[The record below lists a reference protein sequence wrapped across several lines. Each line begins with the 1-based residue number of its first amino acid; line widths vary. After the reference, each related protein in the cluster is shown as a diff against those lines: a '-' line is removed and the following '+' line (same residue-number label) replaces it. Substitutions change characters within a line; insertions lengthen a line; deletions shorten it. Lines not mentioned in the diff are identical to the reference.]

1 MSLLIVV
8 RHGQASITGEDYDL
22 LSTLGEQQ
30 AKLTGRALGARLSAP
45 AVIVQGSL
53 RRHAQTTCGVRSG
66 AGWEC
71 EVETDPRWNEFDHD
85 GLLAAAYPQY
95 ASRPALLEDLAAHQD
110 PNREFQRLFLGAVD
124 RWTAGEHHGDYQES
138 FVAFVSR
145 VRDAAVEAAAREGT
159 VVVSTSG
166 GPLAEEYVVAH
177 EYGHHIQQITGIFD
191 QYPSNGTGPYSNG
204 VRSELQADCFA
215 GAWVADRILSAERTL
230 FYSAIL
236 IMFGHISLAV
246 IPGFSGVGKNRLDPG
261 HLSHRALP

>member
-22 LSTLGEQQ
+22 LSTLGEHQ

-66 AGWEC
+66 ADWEC

-166 GPLAEEYVVAH
+166 GPLAVLAALSTLGSADVTPAMAHAWGRFNEVVVNAAVSKFLRGRRPSPTLLSFNDH
-177 EYGHHIQQITGIFD
+177 GHFEHDRSLIT
-191 QYPSNGTGPYSNG
+191 Y
-204 VRSELQADCFA
+204 R
-215 GAWVADRILSAERTL
+215 
-230 FYSAIL
+230 
-236 IMFGHISLAV
+236 
-246 IPGFSGVGKNRLDPG
+246 
-261 HLSHRALP
+261 

>member
-53 RRHAQTTCGVRSG
+53 RRHAQTTSGVRSG

-124 RWTAGEHHGDYQES
+124 RWTAGEHDGDYQES

-166 GPLAEEYVVAH
+166 GPLAVLAALSTLGSADVTPAMAHAWGRFNEVVVNAAVSKFLRGRRPSPTLLSFNDH
-177 EYGHHIQQITGIFD
+177 GHFEHDRSLIT
-191 QYPSNGTGPYSNG
+191 Y
-204 VRSELQADCFA
+204 R
-215 GAWVADRILSAERTL
+215 
-230 FYSAIL
+230 
-236 IMFGHISLAV
+236 
-246 IPGFSGVGKNRLDPG
+246 
-261 HLSHRALP
+261 

>member
-166 GPLAEEYVVAH
+166 GPLAVLAALSTLGSADVTPAMAQAWGRFNEVVVNAAVSKFLRGRRPSPTLLSFNDH
-177 EYGHHIQQITGIFD
+177 GHFEHDRSLIT
-191 QYPSNGTGPYSNG
+191 Y
-204 VRSELQADCFA
+204 R
-215 GAWVADRILSAERTL
+215 
-230 FYSAIL
+230 
-236 IMFGHISLAV
+236 
-246 IPGFSGVGKNRLDPG
+246 
-261 HLSHRALP
+261 

>member
-30 AKLTGRALGARLSAP
+30 AELTGRALGARLSAP

-166 GPLAEEYVVAH
+166 GPLAVLAALSTLGSADVTPAMAQAWGRFNEVVVNAAVSKFLRGRRPSPTLLSFNDH
-177 EYGHHIQQITGIFD
+177 GHFEHDRSLIT
-191 QYPSNGTGPYSNG
+191 Y
-204 VRSELQADCFA
+204 R
-215 GAWVADRILSAERTL
+215 
-230 FYSAIL
+230 
-236 IMFGHISLAV
+236 
-246 IPGFSGVGKNRLDPG
+246 
-261 HLSHRALP
+261 

>member
-22 LSTLGEQQ
+22 LSTVGEQQ
-30 AKLTGRALGARLSAP
+30 AKLTGRALGARMSAP

-166 GPLAEEYVVAH
+166 GPLAVLAALSTLGSADVTPVMAQAWGRFNEVVVNAAVSKFLRGRRPSPTLLSFNDH
-177 EYGHHIQQITGIFD
+177 GHFEHDRSLIT
-191 QYPSNGTGPYSNG
+191 Y
-204 VRSELQADCFA
+204 R
-215 GAWVADRILSAERTL
+215 
-230 FYSAIL
+230 
-236 IMFGHISLAV
+236 
-246 IPGFSGVGKNRLDPG
+246 
-261 HLSHRALP
+261 

>member
-45 AVIVQGSL
+45 AAIVQGSL

-166 GPLAEEYVVAH
+166 GPLAVLAALSTLGSADVTPAMAQAWGRFNEVVVNAAVSKFLRGRRPSPTLLSFNDH
-177 EYGHHIQQITGIFD
+177 GHFEHDRSLIT
-191 QYPSNGTGPYSNG
+191 Y
-204 VRSELQADCFA
+204 R
-215 GAWVADRILSAERTL
+215 
-230 FYSAIL
+230 
-236 IMFGHISLAV
+236 
-246 IPGFSGVGKNRLDPG
+246 
-261 HLSHRALP
+261 

>member
-95 ASRPALLEDLAAHQD
+95 ASRPALLEDLAAQQD

-166 GPLAEEYVVAH
+166 GPLAVLAALSTLGSADVTPAMAQAWGRFNEVVVNAAVSKFLRGRRPSPTLLSFNDH
-177 EYGHHIQQITGIFD
+177 GHFEHDRSLIT
-191 QYPSNGTGPYSNG
+191 Y
-204 VRSELQADCFA
+204 R
-215 GAWVADRILSAERTL
+215 
-230 FYSAIL
+230 
-236 IMFGHISLAV
+236 
-246 IPGFSGVGKNRLDPG
+246 
-261 HLSHRALP
+261 

>member
-145 VRDAAVEAAAREGT
+145 VRDAAVEAAAGEGT

-166 GPLAEEYVVAH
+166 GPLAVLAALSTLGSADVTPAMAQAWGRFNEVVVNAAVSKFLRGRRPSPTLLSFNDH
-177 EYGHHIQQITGIFD
+177 GHFEHDRSLIT
-191 QYPSNGTGPYSNG
+191 Y
-204 VRSELQADCFA
+204 R
-215 GAWVADRILSAERTL
+215 
-230 FYSAIL
+230 
-236 IMFGHISLAV
+236 
-246 IPGFSGVGKNRLDPG
+246 
-261 HLSHRALP
+261 

>member
-22 LSTLGEQQ
+22 LSTVGEQQ
-30 AKLTGRALGARLSAP
+30 AKLTGRALGARMSAP

-145 VRDAAVEAAAREGT
+145 VRDAAVEAAAGEGT

-166 GPLAEEYVVAH
+166 GPLAVLAALSTLGSADVTPAMAQAWGRFNEVVVNAAVSKFLRGRRPSPTLLSFNDH
-177 EYGHHIQQITGIFD
+177 GHFEHDRSLIT
-191 QYPSNGTGPYSNG
+191 Y
-204 VRSELQADCFA
+204 R
-215 GAWVADRILSAERTL
+215 
-230 FYSAIL
+230 
-236 IMFGHISLAV
+236 
-246 IPGFSGVGKNRLDPG
+246 
-261 HLSHRALP
+261 

>member
-166 GPLAEEYVVAH
+166 GPLAVLAALSTLGSADVTPVMAQAWGRFNEVVVNAAVSKFLRGRRPSPTLLSFNDH
-177 EYGHHIQQITGIFD
+177 GHFEHDRSLIT
-191 QYPSNGTGPYSNG
+191 Y
-204 VRSELQADCFA
+204 R
-215 GAWVADRILSAERTL
+215 
-230 FYSAIL
+230 
-236 IMFGHISLAV
+236 
-246 IPGFSGVGKNRLDPG
+246 
-261 HLSHRALP
+261 